1 MSKVTFPVTIT
12 GMNITE
18 RGVEGRYGKQDKV
31 GITIQQTNVIDENG
45 QNTIVPAGAWLNG
58 FCPEG
63 AMNAVSVGS
72 TIEVQIKTKAK
83 GDGTFYY
90 NFGYYPKTA
99 PTAPVAAPVAQ
110 ATPAPQP
117 APTTEYVTMADF
129 QAAIQ
134 QLQSQI
140 DDLSF

>member
-45 QNTIVPAGAWLNG
+45 QNIVVPAGAWLNG

-90 NFGYYPKTA
+90 NFGYYPKAA
-99 PTAPVAAPVAQ
+99 PAPVA
-110 ATPAPQP
+110 PAPTTAPAP
-117 APTTEYVTMADF
+117 APTTEYVTVADF
-129 QAAIQ
+129 QTAIQ